1 MITYQHNFVFLKKY
15 FRTNTGDE
23 KKVLICGKITK
34 IYLIKDMNRI
44 FPNPTLFFYIFKS
57 GKWG

>member
-34 IYLIKDMNRI
+34 IYLIKDMN
-44 FPNPTLFFYIFKS
+44 
-57 GKWG
+57 